1 MISVYGLP
9 HLLAGEYLLTA
20 VHSEMEQE
28 VQYIATQKDTQ
39 REVLVRSLSVA
50 AAQDLAVCNDFI
62 ESARACARVQLPF
75 VSAVIELLPVDGSW
89 HIVMEGNGK
98 NSLNLLAVSGQKI
111 RSIDMV
117 SLLRCLCELCLYL
130 DAEGIN
136 SRPFRL
142 ADVYRNGK
150 EFLLDNPACAGCRTA
165 KVSNRY
171 MIDAAKA
178 LLPLLH
184 GGASQGASIGAVK
197 ALLTRVAEMPDDCV
211 LVAAEVLRELVAL
224 SSLVSVE
231 DIII

>member
-1 MISVYGLP
+1 MRSVYGLP

-39 REVLVRSLSVA
+39 REVLIRSLRAV

-75 VSAVIELLPVDGSW
+75 VSTVIELLPVDGSW

-98 NSLNLLAVSGQKI
+98 NSLNLLAVSGQRI

-117 SLLRCLCELCLYL
+117 NLLLCLCELCLYL

-184 GGASQGASIGAVK
+184 GASQGQAVGAVK

-211 LVAAEVLRELVAL
+211 LVAADVLRNLVSL
-224 SSLVSVE
+224 SSLLSLE